1 MTNNLDVESAQ
12 PEVPIGDSDVS
23 VDVLMGVAF
32 DGRRVRLSSDPAWI
46 EKVQKSREI
55 LERSLSAGHP
65 VYGVSTGV
73 GYSSKHAVDSTHIQ
87 EFAYQIIRQHG
98 CGLGEMFSIPQGR
111 AIVFA
116 RLVSLA
122 KGYSAVRPELLHAL
136 CGLLNQGVIPVIPM
150 LGSVGAS
157 GDLTPLSYLA
167 AVLSG
172 EREAYYE
179 GGIVPAAEAL
189 RRAGLGVHHFVPKES
204 LAIMNGTSVM
214 TAIGAI
220 SAVRMEHALAA
231 CEAAT
236 ALTAE
241 VLFGRS
247 QAFAPI
253 AHRLKHHPGQI
264 AAAAAIRSALA
275 GSRMID
281 SGKEKGRLIQ
291 DPYSIRCAPHVIGAA
306 RDSLTWVSDVLQ
318 RELNSV
324 NDNPMV
330 DPKREETV
338 FAGNFYGGHV
348 ALAMDLIKIAAAST
362 ADLVDRQ
369 FALLLDSRL
378 NVGLPETLVAYE
390 GCGVK
395 ALQITCSALT
405 ALAVQRSAPD
415 TVLSRPT
422 EASNQDKV
430 SMGLN
435 AALNAAEVITLLQQ
449 ALAALFVALSNAAAL
464 RDETLFSEASRRLLE
479 RVRSRSPVLTAD
491 RRLDHELR
499 QLTQAIDAGGV
510 CMDSPPA
517 AQGDNQH

>member
-1 MTNNLDVESAQ
+1 MQSSRNSGTPQSEIEIADGDVPLKALA
-12 PEVPIGDSDVS
+12 D
-23 VDVLMGVAF
+23 VAF
-32 DGRRVRLSSDPAWI
+32 EGSRVRLSPAPEWT
-46 EKVQKSREI
+46 EKLQKGRAA
-55 LERSLSAGHP
+55 LERSLRGGHP

-73 GYSSKHAVDSTHIQ
+73 GYSSKHAVDPTHIQ

-98 CGLGEMFSIPQGR
+98 CGLGEMFSIQQAR

-122 KGYSAVRPELLHAL
+122 KGYSAVRPELLQTL

-167 AVLSG
+167 AVLAG
-172 EREAYYE
+172 EREAYY
-179 GGIVPAAEAL
+179 GGGVLPAAEAL
-189 RRAGLGVHHFVPKES
+189 QRAGLEAHRFVPKES
-204 LAIMNGTSVM
+204 LAIMNGTAVM
-214 TAIGAI
+214 TAVGAI
-220 SAVRMEHALAA
+220 NAVRMERGLAA
-231 CEAAT
+231 GEAAT
-236 ALTAE
+236 ALAAE
-241 VLFGRS
+241 VMFGRS

-264 AAAAAIRSALA
+264 ASAGAIRSALA

-281 SGKEKGRLIQ
+281 SGKSEDRLVQ

-306 RDSLTWVSDVLQ
+306 RDSLTWVRDVLH

-324 NDNPMV
+324 NDNPIV
-330 DPKREETV
+330 DPDGGETV

-348 ALAMDLIKIAAAST
+348 ALAMDLVKVAAASV
-362 ADLVDRQ
+362 ADLADRQ

-378 NVGLPETLVAYE
+378 NAGLPETLVAYT

-449 ALAALFVALSNAAAL
+449 VLAALLVGLSNAAAL
-464 RDETLFSEASRRLLE
+464 RDEALLCQGSRQLLD
-479 RVRSRSPVLTAD
+479 RVRSMSPVLTAD
-491 RRLDHELR
+491 RRLDHDLR
-499 QLTQAIDAGGV
+499 DLTQAIDAGRV
-510 CMDSPPA
+510 CSDDHSPMDAPA
-517 AQGDNQH
+517 I

>member
-1 MTNNLDVESAQ
+1 MTGSSRDRDQRATDIVVGDEDVTIES
-12 PEVPIGDSDVS
+12 
-23 VDVLMGVAF
+23 LMAVAF
-32 DGRRVRLSSDPAWI
+32 EGRRVRLSSAPTWKA
-46 EKVQKSREI
+46 KLRACREV
-55 LERSLSAGHP
+55 LEASLGAGQRI
-65 VYGVSTGV
+65 YGVSTGV
-73 GYSSKHAVDSTHIQ
+73 GYNSKEALAAGHIG

-98 CGLGEMFSIPQGR
+98 CGLGEMFSIPQAR

-122 KGYSAVRPELLHAL
+122 KGYSAVQFELLEAL
-136 CGLLNQGVIPVIPM
+136 CGLLNHGVIPVIPM

-157 GDLTPLSYLA
+157 GDLTPLSYVASVLA
-167 AVLSG
+167 G
-172 EREAYYE
+172 EREAYY
-179 GGIVPAAEAL
+179 GGEILPAAEAL
-189 RRAGLGVHHFVPKES
+189 QRAGLTPHGFAPKES
-204 LAIMNGTSVM
+204 LSVMNGTAVM
-214 TAIGAI
+214 AAVGAVT
-220 SAVRMEHALAA
+220 AVRLDRTLSACEGATALAA
-231 CEAAT
+231 
-236 ALTAE
+236 E
-241 VLFGRS
+241 VMCGRS

-264 AAAAAIRSALA
+264 AAADAIRSALT

-281 SGKEKGRLIQ
+281 SGKEEGRLIQ
-291 DPYSIRCAPHVIGAA
+291 APYSIRCAPHVIGAA
-306 RDSLTWVSDVLQ
+306 RDGLTWASQVLH

-324 NDNPMV
+324 NDNPIV
-330 DPKREETV
+330 DPERRETV

-348 ALAMDLIKIAAAST
+348 GLTMDLLKIAGASV

-378 NVGLPETLVAYE
+378 NLGLPETLVAYP

-405 ALAVQRSAPD
+405 ALAVQRSASD

-435 AALNAAEVITLLQQ
+435 AALNASEVVGLLQQ
-449 ALAALFVALSNAAAL
+449 ALASLLVALSNAAAL
-464 RDETLFSEASRRLLE
+464 RDPTRFSKSSGVLLE
-479 RVRSRSPVLTAD
+479 RVRACSPVLTAD

-499 QLTQAIDAGGV
+499 RLTMAIDGGW
-510 CMDSPPA
+510 SEAP
-517 AQGDNQH
+517 

>member
-1 MTNNLDVESAQ
+1 MDTPSNVGFGSHEI
-12 PEVPIGDSDVS
+12 VIGDNHVS
-23 VDVLMGVAF
+23 LDALVEVAF
-32 DGRRVRLSSDPAWI
+32 EGRRVRLSSEPAWT
-46 EKVQKSREI
+46 EKIQKSRAV
-55 LERSLSAGHP
+55 LERSLSAGDP

-73 GYSSKHAVDSTHIQ
+73 GYSSSHAVDPAHLQ

-98 CGLGEMFSIPQGR
+98 CGLGEMFSIPQAR

-136 CGLLNQGVIPVIPM
+136 CALLNQGVIPVIPM

-167 AVLSG
+167 AVLAG
-172 EREAYYE
+172 EREAYYR
-179 GGIVPAAEAL
+179 GQILPAAEAL
-189 RRAGLGVHHFVPKES
+189 KRAGLGVHRFVPKES
-204 LAIMNGTSVM
+204 LAIMNGTAVM
-214 TAIGAI
+214 AANGAI
-220 SAVRMEHALAA
+220 VAKRIERTLVV

-236 ALTAE
+236 ALAAE

-264 AAAAAIRSALA
+264 AAATAIRSALE

-281 SGKEKGRLIQ
+281 SGKEAGRLIQ

-306 RDSLTWVSDVLQ
+306 RDGLSWVLEVLQ

-324 NDNPMV
+324 NDNPLV
-330 DPKREETV
+330 DPEGGDTV

-348 ALAMDLIKIAAAST
+348 ALAMDLIKIAAASV

-378 NVGLPETLVAYE
+378 NVGLPETLVAYT

-395 ALQITCSALT
+395 GLQITCSALT
-405 ALAVQRSAPD
+405 ALAVQRSASD

-435 AALNAAEVITLLQQ
+435 AALNAAEAVTLLQQ
-449 ALAALFVALSNAAAL
+449 ALAALLVALSNAAAL
-464 RDETLFSEASRRLLE
+464 RDETRFSAGAKRLLE
-479 RVRSRSPVLTAD
+479 RVRSQSPVLTAD

-499 QLTQAIDAGGV
+499 ELTQAIDAGGV
-510 CMDSPPA
+510 GNSGPS
-517 AQGDNQH
+517 

>member
-1 MTNNLDVESAQ
+1 MITTSDQGSVSPL
-12 PEVPIGDSDVS
+12 PETVIADDDVS
-23 VDVLMGVAF
+23 LETLMEVAF
-32 DGRRVRLSSDPAWI
+32 EGRRVRLSTDPAWTA
-46 EKVQKSREI
+46 KLQKSRAA
-55 LERSLSAGHP
+55 LERSLGAGHR

-73 GYSSKHAVDSTHIQ
+73 GYSSQHTVDPAHIQ

-98 CGLGEMFSIPQGR
+98 CGLGEPFSVQQAR
-111 AIVFA
+111 AIVLA

-122 KGYSAVRPELLHAL
+122 KGYSAVRPELLQAL
-136 CGLLNQGVIPVIPM
+136 CGLLNQGVLPVIPM

-167 AVLSG
+167 AVLAG
-172 EREAYYE
+172 EREAYYD
-179 GGIVPAAEAL
+179 GGILPAAEAL
-189 RRAGLGVHHFVPKES
+189 QRAGLAVHRFVPKES
-204 LAIMNGTSVM
+204 LAIMNGTAVM

-220 SAVRMEHALAA
+220 NAARMERALATG
-231 CEAAT
+231 EAAT
-236 ALTAE
+236 ALAVE

-264 AAAAAIRSALA
+264 AAADAIRSALV
-275 GSRMID
+275 GGRTID
-281 SGKEKGRLIQ
+281 SGKQEGRLIQ
-291 DPYSIRCAPHVIGAA
+291 DPYSIRCAPHVLGAA
-306 RDSLTWVSDVLQ
+306 RDGLAWVQEVLH

-324 NDNPMV
+324 NDNPIV
-330 DPKREETV
+330 DPEGGETV

-348 ALAMDLIKIAAAST
+348 ALAMDLVKIAAASV
-362 ADLVDRQ
+362 ADLADRQ
-369 FALLLDSRL
+369 FALLLDARL
-378 NVGLPETLVAYE
+378 NAGLPETLVAYE

-405 ALAVQRSAPD
+405 ALAVQRSASD

-435 AALNAAEVITLLQQ
+435 AAINAAETITLLQQ
-449 ALAALFVALSNAAAL
+449 VLATLLVGLSNAAAL
-464 RDETLFSEASRRLLE
+464 REERLFSPRAQRLLD

-491 RRLDHELR
+491 RRLDHDLR
-499 QLTQAIDAGGV
+499 RLAQAIDAGRVFPGA
-510 CMDSPPA
+510 P
-517 AQGDNQH
+517 

>member
-1 MTNNLDVESAQ
+1 MSMTSDQNPVSPLPGIIISD
-12 PEVPIGDSDVS
+12 DDVS
-23 VDVLMGVAF
+23 LEALMDVAF
-32 DGRRVRLSSDPAWI
+32 EGCRVSLSSDPAWTA
-46 EKVQKSREI
+46 KLQKSRAV
-55 LERSLSAGHP
+55 LERSLSAGDP

-73 GYSSKHAVDSTHIQ
+73 GYSSKHAVAPTHIQ

-98 CGLGEMFSIPQGR
+98 CGLGEMFSIQQAR

-122 KGYSAVRPELLHAL
+122 KGYSAVLPEMLQAL

-167 AVLSG
+167 AVLAG
-172 EREAYYE
+172 EREAYY
-179 GGIVPAAEAL
+179 GGDILPAGEAL
-189 RRAGLGVHHFVPKES
+189 QRAGLAVHRFVPKES
-204 LAIMNGTSVM
+204 LAIMNGTAVM

-220 SAVRMEHALAA
+220 SAVRMERTLAT

-236 ALTAE
+236 ALAAE
-241 VLFGRS
+241 MMFGRS
-247 QAFAPI
+247 QAFSPI

-264 AAAAAIRSALA
+264 AAADAIRTALA
-275 GSRMID
+275 GSGMID
-281 SGKEKGRLIQ
+281 SGKEEGRLIQ

-306 RDSLTWVSDVLQ
+306 RDGLTWVLGVLH

-324 NDNPMV
+324 NDNPIV
-330 DPKREETV
+330 DPEGDETI

-348 ALAMDLIKIAAAST
+348 ALAMDLVKIAAASI

-405 ALAVQRSAPD
+405 ALAVQRSASD

-449 ALAALFVALSNAAAL
+449 VLACLLVALSNAATL
-464 RDETLFSEASRRLLE
+464 RDETMFSRGATRLLAG
-479 RVRSRSPVLTAD
+479 VRSRSPVLTAD
-491 RRLDHELR
+491 RRLDHDLR
-499 QLTQAIDAGGV
+499 YLTQAIDAGRVYADG
-510 CMDSPPA
+510 PL
-517 AQGDNQH
+517 QQQ

>member
-1 MTNNLDVESAQ
+1 MDTVEDPDFAALH
-12 PEVPIGDSDVS
+12 PEIVIADGDVPIEAL
-23 VDVLMGVAF
+23 VDVALGA
-32 DGRRVRLSSDPAWI
+32 RRVRLAADPAWTD
-46 EKVQKSREI
+46 KLQKSRGV
-55 LERSLSAGHP
+55 LERSLSAGHR

-73 GYSSKHAVDSTHIQ
+73 GYGSKHVVDPTHIQ

-98 CGLGEMFSIPQGR
+98 CGLGEMFSVAQGR

-122 KGYSAVRPELLHAL
+122 KGYSAVRLELLEAL
-136 CGLLNQGVIPVIPM
+136 CGLLNRAVIPVIPM

-167 AVLSG
+167 SVLAG
-172 EREAYYE
+172 EREAYYD
-179 GGIVPAAEAL
+179 GGILPAAEAL
-189 RRAGLGVHHFVPKES
+189 RRAGLGVHRFVPKES
-204 LAIMNGTSVM
+204 LAIMNGTAVM
-214 TAIGAI
+214 TAIGVLN
-220 SAVRMEHALAA
+220 AVRMERALAA
-231 CEAAT
+231 SEAAT
-236 ALTAE
+236 ALAAE
-241 VLFGRS
+241 VVFGRS

-264 AAAAAIRSALA
+264 AAAGAIRSALA
-275 GSRMID
+275 GSRMLD
-281 SGKEKGRLIQ
+281 SRGEEGRIIQ

-306 RDSLTWVSDVLQ
+306 RDGLTWGREILH

-324 NDNPMV
+324 NDNPIV
-330 DPKREETV
+330 DPERGETV

-348 ALAMDLIKIAAAST
+348 ALAMDLVKIAAASV
-362 ADLVDRQ
+362 ADLADRQ

-378 NVGLPETLVAYE
+378 NVGLPDTLVAYE

-405 ALAVQRSAPD
+405 ALSVQRSASD
-415 TVLSRPT
+415 TVLSRST

-449 ALAALFVALSNAAAL
+449 ALAALLVGLSNAAAL
-464 RDETLFSEASRRLLE
+464 RDATLFSNGAQRLLD
-479 RVRSRSPVLTAD
+479 RVRSHSPILTAD
-491 RRLDHELR
+491 RRLDHDLR
-499 QLTQAIDAGGV
+499 ELTQAIDTGRIRADV
-510 CMDSPPA
+510 P
-517 AQGDNQH
+517 